1 VFKPDFVFREEVEDV
16 FRLRAAVKQEAGM
29 LEEQLS
35 DLVHHYDG
43 SIKMVFILLIYIMLN
58 MWLWDIN

>member
-1 VFKPDFVFREEVEDV
+1 MEDV
-16 FRLRAAVKQEAGM
+16 LRLRAAVKQEAGT

-43 SIKMVFILLIYIMLN
+43 SIKMVFNLLIYAKYMVYGK
-58 MWLWDIN
+58 